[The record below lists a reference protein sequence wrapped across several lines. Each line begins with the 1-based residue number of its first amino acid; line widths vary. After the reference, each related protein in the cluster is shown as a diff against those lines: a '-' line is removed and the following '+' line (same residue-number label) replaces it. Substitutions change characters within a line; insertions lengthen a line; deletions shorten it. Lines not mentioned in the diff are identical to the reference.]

1 MNDLYNA
8 SVNRD
13 TEKII
18 PLQEK
23 VMQICATIYRSDYHE
38 SGYLKG
44 IKCALSLTGLYTTCL
59 AEPLSMLSEKDKK
72 SIRTS
77 LNNLNYNELQ

>member
-44 IKCALSLTGLYTTCL
+44 LKCALSVTGLCSGYL
-59 AEPLSMLSEKDKK
+59 AEPLMMFSDQEKA

-77 LNNLNYNELQ
+77 LNNLNYNELP